1 MNSKQFVSILRTAT
15 VASLLAASAAPKE
28 NKNAKKPVAG
38 VQTPG
43 IQIPFASLKSDAEI
57 KLEATP
63 SGVAFTT
70 EALVAAGNTV
80 QRIDAKTN
88 KPGEAIAGLNNAC
101 GGLINALANLWV
113 VNCGS
118 KTVAKVSLKP
128 AKIEKTIETG
138 TGTAAPAIAASTDS
152 IWILSD
158 DKSTLSRVDPKDNA
172 VVAEIRLATGCNS
185 ILFAETSLWI
195 TCPGAD
201 KVLRVD
207 PRTNL
212 VDKRIEVP
220 GTPSAIA
227 FGEASIWVLAQK
239 EGKVAQIDPKTNKVT
254 ATIELNI
261 PNATGN
267 IAFGDGSVWVSAPG
281 FPITRINPT
290 TAKVLQQFAGEGA
303 GMVYSG
309 LGSVW
314 LANPKT
320 NTLTRFDPKRIAA
333 TLAD

>member
-88 KPGEAIAGLNNAC
+88 KPGEAISGLSNGC
-101 GGLINALANLWV
+101 GGLVNALANLWV

-158 DKSTLSRVDPKDNA
+158 DKSTLSRIDPKENA
-172 VVAEIRLATGCNS
+172 VVAEARLATGCNS

-212 VDKRIEVP
+212 VDKRIEVLGSP
-220 GTPSAIA
+220 TAIA

-261 PNATGN
+261 PNAVGN

-290 TAKVLQQFAGEGA
+290 TAKVVQQFAGEGA

-314 LANPKT
+314 LANLKT
-320 NTLTRFDPKRIAA
+320 NTITRFDPKRIAA

>member
-1 MNSKQFVSILRTAT
+1 MNSKYLVSILRTAT

-57 KLEATP
+57 KLEATL

>member
-1 MNSKQFVSILRTAT
+1 MNSKPV
-15 VASLLAASAAPKE
+15 VSLLGYAAVAGLLAVAAPPKD
-28 NKNAKKPVAG
+28 NKIAKKPVLG

-43 IQIPFASLKSDAEI
+43 IQIPFASLKSEAEI

-88 KPGEAIAGLNNAC
+88 KPGDAIAGLNNAC
-101 GGLINALANLWV
+101 GGLLNGLSSLWV
-113 VNCGS
+113 VNCGA
-118 KTVAKVSLKP
+118 KTVAKVDLKP
-128 AKIEKTIETG
+128 AKVSKTIQTG
-138 TGTAAPAIAASTDS
+138 AGTASPALAASTDS
-152 IWILSD
+152 IWQLSD
-158 DKSTLSRVDPKDNA
+158 DKSTLSRIDPKENA
-172 VVAEIRLATGCNS
+172 VVAEVRLATGCNS
-185 ILFAETSLWI
+185 ILSAESSLWI

-212 VDKRIEVP
+212 VDKRIEVAGKP
-220 GTPSAIA
+220 IAVA
-227 FGEASIWVLAQK
+227 FGEGSIWVLSQK

-261 PNATGN
+261 PDADGN

-281 FPITRINPT
+281 FPITRINPA
-290 TAKVLQQFAGEGA
+290 TAKVVQQFAGEGA
-303 GMVYSG
+303 GRVYSG

>member
-70 EALVAAGNTV
+70 EALVATGNTV

-290 TAKVLQQFAGEGA
+290 TAKVVQQFAGEGA

>member
-1 MNSKQFVSILRTAT
+1 MNSKYLVSILRTAT

-88 KPGEAIAGLNNAC
+88 KPGEAISGLSNGC
-101 GGLINALANLWV
+101 GGLVNALANLWV

-138 TGTAAPAIAASTDS
+138 TGAAAPAIAASTDS

-158 DKSTLSRVDPKDNA
+158 DKSTLSRIDPKENA
-172 VVAEIRLATGCNS
+172 VVAEARLATGCNS

-220 GTPSAIA
+220 GSPTAIA

-261 PNATGN
+261 PNAIGN

-290 TAKVLQQFAGEGA
+290 TAKVVQQFAGEGA

-314 LANPKT
+314 LANLKT
-320 NTLTRFDPKRIAA
+320 NTITRFDPKRIAA

>member
-88 KPGEAIAGLNNAC
+88 KPGEAITGLNNGC
-101 GGLINALANLWV
+101 GGLVNALANLWV

-158 DKSTLSRVDPKDNA
+158 DKSTLSRIDPKENA
-172 VVAEIRLATGCNS
+172 VVAEARLATGCNS

-212 VDKRIEVP
+212 VDKRIEVLGSP
-220 GTPSAIA
+220 TAIA

-261 PNATGN
+261 PNAVGN

-290 TAKVLQQFAGEGA
+290 TAKVVQQFAGEGA

-314 LANPKT
+314 LANLKT
-320 NTLTRFDPKRIAA
+320 NTITRFDPKRIAA

>member
-28 NKNAKKPVAG
+28 NKNAKKPVPG

-80 QRIDAKTN
+80 QRLDAKTN

-138 TGTAAPAIAASTDS
+138 TGTAAPAIAATTDS

-172 VVAEIRLATGCNS
+172 VVAEVRLATGCNS

>member
-1 MNSKQFVSILRTAT
+1 MNSKQFVSILRNAT

-43 IQIPFASLKSDAEI
+43 IQVPFASLKSEAEI

-101 GGLINALANLWV
+101 GGLLNALSNLWV

-118 KTVAKVSLKP
+118 KTLAKVDLKP
-128 AKIEKTIETG
+128 AKIAKTIESG
-138 TGTAAPAIAASTDS
+138 TGTASPAVAASTDS

-158 DKSTLSRVDPKDNA
+158 DKSTLSRIDPKEGA
-172 VVAEIRLATGCNS
+172 VVAEVRLATGCNS

-195 TCPGAD
+195 TCPSAD

-212 VDKRIEVP
+212 VDKRIDVA
-220 GTPSAIA
+220 GKPSSVA
-227 FGEASIWVLAQK
+227 FGEGSIWVLTQK
-239 EGKVAQIDPKTNKVT
+239 DGKVAQIDPKTNKVS

-261 PNATGN
+261 PEAIGN

-281 FPITRINPT
+281 FPITRINPA
-290 TAKVLQQFAGEGA
+290 TAKVVQQFAGEGA
-303 GMVYSG
+303 GRVYSG

>member
-1 MNSKQFVSILRTAT
+1 MNSKYLVSILRTAT
-15 VASLLAASAAPKE
+15 VASLLVASAAPKE

-88 KPGEAIAGLNNAC
+88 KPGEAISGLSNGC
-101 GGLINALANLWV
+101 GGLVNALANLWV

-138 TGTAAPAIAASTDS
+138 TGAAAPAIAASTDS

-158 DKSTLSRVDPKDNA
+158 DKSTLSRIDPKENA
-172 VVAEIRLATGCNS
+172 VVAEARLATGCNS

-220 GTPSAIA
+220 GSPTAIA

-261 PNATGN
+261 PNAIGN

-290 TAKVLQQFAGEGA
+290 TAKVVQQFAGEGA

-314 LANPKT
+314 LANLKT
-320 NTLTRFDPKRIAA
+320 NTITRFDPKRIAA